1 MKPPPIRKTRPPPG
15 PVRALLISLLI
26 CPGAAQIRLGHR
38 KTGWALIL
46 LFLGVF
52 GLYIR
57 QTVLPL
63 LAYVAALLDAGA
75 EPVMPAEPGENL
87 LWHTLLLAVYFGI
100 AAHAVWLAWSV
111 RRRRAAEE
119 PPNSADKP
127 GDTGI

>member
-1 MKPPPIRKTRPPPG
+1 MKTRPVRTTRPPPG

-63 LAYVAALLDAGA
+63 LDYVAALLDAGA
-75 EPVMPAEPGENL
+75 EPEMPAEPGENL
-87 LWHTLLLAVYFGI
+87 LWHTLLLVVYFGI
-100 AAHAVWLAWSV
+100 AAHAVWLAV
-111 RRRRAAEE
+111 KRRRESTPE
-119 PPNSADKP
+119 STP
-127 GDTGI
+127 T